1 MTQAQI
7 KVAALSAV
15 VAIVLIVAL
24 VLALNAFVRPG
35 DPGEGLFDVRLIND
49 TSHEVIVQARCTDD
63 VPPCEY
69 RNYRDIAPG
78 TSASVATADGN
89 QDQKYRVVTTSGQVI
104 GCLPLKFPT
113 VEPGATV
120 LLSKALT
127 PCS

>member
-1 MTQAQI
+1 MTRVQI

-15 VAIVLIVAL
+15 AAIVLIVVV
-24 VLALNAFVRPG
+24 VLSLQAFVLPG
-35 DPGEGLFDVRLIND
+35 DPGEGLFDVTLIND
-49 TSHEVIVQARCTDD
+49 TSHEVIVQTHCSVD

-69 RNYRDIAPG
+69 KDYRDIAPG

-89 QDQKYRVVTTSGQVI
+89 QDQHYRVVTTSGNVV

-113 VEPGATV
+113 VAQGATV
-120 LLSKALT
+120 LLSKALA

>member
-1 MTQAQI
+1 MTRVQI
-7 KVAALSAV
+7 KVAALSALVGIV
-15 VAIVLIVAL
+15 VIVAV
-24 VLALNAFVRPG
+24 VLSLQAFVRPG

-49 TSHEVIVQARCTDD
+49 TSHEVIVQTPCTDD

-89 QDQKYRVVTTSGQVI
+89 QDQHYRVVTTSGEVI
-104 GCLPLKFPT
+104 GCLTLKFPT
-113 VEPGATV
+113 VEPGAAV
-120 LLSKALT
+120 LLSKALA